1 MKKIF
6 VIMILAS
13 LITFT
18 LSGCTRET
26 EEKTYAFKDSVE
38 SGFPKISI
46 YKINNKPSS
55 DIRFAYAVDDRTNL
69 VYIMGYG
76 VYKMSMTPAY
86 NEDGTIMTKD
96 QLLDMEEE
104 DANVK

>member
-6 VIMILAS
+6 VIVMLAS
-13 LITFT
+13 LIAFT
-18 LSGCTRET
+18 LSGCTKET
-26 EEKTYAFKDSVE
+26 NETEKTYAFKDSVE

-55 DIRFAYAVDDRTNL
+55 DIRFVYAVDDRTNL

-76 VYKMSMTPAY
+76 LYKMSMTPAY

-104 DANVK
+104 DAK